1 MTSADIVPFTINI
14 PHSGHYAAHTNP
26 AAVAADI
33 RDFFARLSRK
43 DPAVAF
49 PVLITSLDL
58 LHHVAVRVPAGQLD
72 NPTPCS
78 DWTVAQVLLH
88 AAGDQHAWASS
99 VSSSPPPGYNPFAPA
114 RQLDSTIGDLI
125 EPAIRAATAAWAGV
139 DPAAGSVPTP
149 LPPFPA
155 MAPELAA
162 ATCAL
167 DAAIHAWDIAVATGQ
182 PSPLTAELAGQLRPA
197 ADATAEPL
205 RGFAYAPALPG
216 QAADDQAAT
225 LLRYLGRDPSWTP

>member
-1 MTSADIVPFTINI
+1 MT
-14 PHSGHYAAHTNP
+14 
-26 AAVAADI
+26 
-33 RDFFARLSRK
+33 
-43 DPAVAF
+43 F
-49 PVLITSLDL
+49 PVLTTSLDL
-58 LHHVAVRVPAGQLD
+58 LHQVASRVPAGQLD
-72 NPTPCS
+72 SPTPCS

-99 VSSSPPPGYNPFAPA
+99 VSSSPPPTYNPFAPA
-114 RQLDSTIGDLI
+114 KQLDSTIDDLI
-125 EPAIRAATAAWAGV
+125 EPAIRAATAAWAAV
-139 DPAAGSVPTP
+139 DSAAESAPTP

-155 MAPELAA
+155 MTPELAA

-182 PSPLTAELAGQLRPA
+182 PSPLTAELAGQLQSA

-216 QAADDQAAT
+216 QATDGPAAA
-225 LLRYLGRDPSWTP
+225 LLRYLGRNPNWTP